1 MDKVGN
7 AIKERRKMLKITQ
20 RTLAE
25 LASVGINTLT
35 KIERGEGN
43 PTIEVLEKILD
54 TLGLELQI
62 GIKQRN
68 ELRTIL
74 QGAVYMNGKLAG
86 ILTEI
91 SPTEYVFKYDDTYY
105 ADDMQPAVS
114 LTLPKTQQ
122 EYRSAYLFPFFSN
135 MLSEG
140 RNRIVQSRMLHIDE
154 NDHFGI
160 LLATAQTDVAGAVT
174 VKPL

>member
-1 MDKVGN
+1 
-7 AIKERRKMLKITQ
+7 
-20 RTLAE
+20 
-25 LASVGINTLT
+25 
-35 KIERGEGN
+35 
-43 PTIEVLEKILD
+43 
-54 TLGLELQI
+54 
-62 GIKQRN
+62 
-68 ELRTIL
+68 
-74 QGAVYMNGKLAG
+74 MNGKLAG

-105 ADDMQPAVS
+105 ADDMQPAIS